1 LQSPSTDTK
10 PHAILRWVALL
21 VSAAA
26 VFALDQIAKAWVT
39 ATLAPGETVAP
50 IPAIADF
57 VAITRSA
64 NRGAAF
70 SLLPQAGDL
79 FLIIALA
86 MIVGIVLFY
95 RKMPDGR
102 WIERIALGLLLGGV
116 ASNALDR
123 IRLGYVVDFVHL
135 QLRPI
140 ISNVSNFA
148 DHAIVVGIAILFLTQ
163 WRTGKADAS
172 GSATRTTEGQPDDL
186 PPPAV
191 PPTP

>member
-1 LQSPSTDTK
+1 LESPS
-10 PHAILRWVALL
+10 PHAERHTILRWLALL
-21 VSAAA
+21 GSAAA
-26 VFALDQIAKAWVT
+26 VFALDQLAKAWVT
-39 ATLAPGETVAP
+39 ANMVPGETIAP
-50 IPAIADF
+50 IPAIGDF
-57 VAITRSA
+57 VAITRSG

-70 SLLPQAGDL
+70 SLLPQAGDV

-86 MIVGIVLFY
+86 MIAGILIFY

-135 QLRPI
+135 QLRPL

-148 DHAIVVGIAILFLTQ
+148 DHAIVLGIGILFITQ
-163 WRTGKADAS
+163 WRTKPHTAP
-172 GSATRTTEGQPDDL
+172 QPEA
-186 PPPAV
+186 PAEDHSTNT
-191 PPTP
+191 PPTL